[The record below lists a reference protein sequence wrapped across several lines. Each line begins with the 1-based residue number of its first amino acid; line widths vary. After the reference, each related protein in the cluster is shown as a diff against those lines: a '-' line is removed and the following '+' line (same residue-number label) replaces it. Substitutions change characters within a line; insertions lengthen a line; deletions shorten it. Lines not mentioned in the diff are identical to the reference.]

1 MKQQLAI
8 QAKVVPPPTKR
19 ELIEAMV
26 RVRIAQLG
34 EEYEVLSRRRAELT
48 KTASM
53 QLIAIAVSQAETAK
67 PICHL
72 GYRVKNNGMP
82 IQKIKN
88 VFVTFKDLKIPKELE
103 KLLCEIDSIPA
114 YFRQPEAHTIRADIN
129 ARMNKLT
136 PPDERIKTLAT
147 VNRPEIEKLLKIAL
161 K

>member
-1 MKQQLAI
+1 
-8 QAKVVPPPTKR
+8 
-19 ELIEAMV
+19 
-26 RVRIAQLG
+26 
-34 EEYEVLSRRRAELT
+34 
-48 KTASM
+48 
-53 QLIAIAVSQAETAK
+53 VSQAETAK